1 MEHDPQ
7 SHPQNVDPARVGR
20 PRRRRLLLV
29 AAAIS
34 GATLLLVLAVV
45 GIGYALYGSDTNVSQ
60 RAAGGG
66 TKVIAVELT
75 DFDVSPGTLVV
86 DRGTH
91 VVLEVTNSGDEDHD
105 LAFEGGRLHTSTL
118 GDGQSQRLD
127 LGTVTRY
134 LESWCT
140 LPFHK
145 TLGMKLHIKVV

>member
-7 SHPQNVDPARVGR
+7 SDSRSVDPARAGR

-29 AAAIS
+29 AAAIG
-34 GATLLLVLAVV
+34 GATLLLMLALV

-66 TKVIAVELT
+66 TKVIAIELT
-75 DFDVSPGTLVV
+75 DFDVRPGTLVV

-91 VVLEVTNSGDEDHD
+91 VVLEVRNTGDEDHD
-105 LAFEGGRLHTSTL
+105 LAFEDSRLHTSTL
-118 GDGQSQRLD
+118 GHGHSQRLD
-127 LGTVTRY
+127 LGKVTRH

-140 LPFHK
+140 LPFHT
-145 TLGMKLHIKVV
+145 TLGMTLHIRVV

>member
-1 MEHDPQ
+1 MERDPQ
-7 SHPQNVDPARVGR
+7 SHPRNIDPVRAGR
-20 PRRRRLLLV
+20 PRRRKLLLV
-29 AAAIS
+29 AAAIG
-34 GATLLLVLAVV
+34 GATLLLLLAVV
-45 GIGYALYGSDTNVSQ
+45 GIGYALYGFDTNVSQ

-75 DFDVSPGTLVV
+75 DFDVRPGTLVV

-91 VVLEVTNSGDEDHD
+91 VVLEITNTGDENHD
-105 LAFEGGRLHTSTL
+105 LALEGGRLHTSTL
-118 GDGQSQRLD
+118 SNGQSQRLD
-127 LGTVTRY
+127 LGTVTRQ